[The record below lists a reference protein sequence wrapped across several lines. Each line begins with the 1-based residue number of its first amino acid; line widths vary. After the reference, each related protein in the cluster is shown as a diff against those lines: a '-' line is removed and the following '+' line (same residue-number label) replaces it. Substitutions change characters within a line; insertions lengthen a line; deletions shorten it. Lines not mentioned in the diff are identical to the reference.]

1 MCLSKNK
8 SAEKVRH
15 FSSFFFPLIRIRFT
29 QNTQNTRVYFFARE
43 SSEGDQR
50 RFSSVRGRSTSQR
63 KRREK
68 DAREKKGDA
77 DTRGRRRRDV
87 WRSEFCDE
95 SNAKSLRR
103 DDTGGGGA
111 LGARASDG
119 ASSSS
124 CCSFVR
130 ERVSIIIYPV
140 TPKTLA
146 PRASTMS
153 KKIGAGAHAD
163 AVASSSLSARA
174 KRRHVGEM
182 EHFWRRALSEETACG
197 WAFCLPE
204 FTAGIFIG
212 AVIATLCHRGGQVKS
227 LPGSPIR
234 LSRERT
240 PGALSA

>member
-103 DDTGGGGA
+103 DDAFGESKQRRDASTTTTTTRRWWRTVRERREWKSIGERGGGGLFGNASVNQGGGGGGGLFGNTATREHSGLA
-111 LGARASDG
+111 LNNNNNNKAVVVVD
-119 ASSSS
+119 
-124 CCSFVR
+124 CSETRPRHPLVVVVVVDCLVRRVER
-130 ERVSIIIYPV
+130 ER
-140 TPKTLA
+140 
-146 PRASTMS
+146 
-153 KKIGAGAHAD
+153 D
-163 AVASSSLSARA
+163 AT
-174 KRRHVGEM
+174 
-182 EHFWRRALSEETACG
+182 RRAFRQCE
-197 WAFCLPE
+197 
-204 FTAGIFIG
+204 
-212 AVIATLCHRGGQVKS
+212 
-227 LPGSPIR
+227 
-234 LSRERT
+234 
-240 PGALSA
+240 